1 MLSKGNVGLLA
12 WLSILSNLETIFS
25 DNLLLK
31 EGIES
36 ILLGNYSVLGWCTS
50 GSSYLLLSNIGA
62 LNLKGWKQQS
72 LIISQSLWVRLLG
85 VA

>member
-36 ILLGNYSVLGWCTS
+36 ILLGNYS
-50 GSSYLLLSNIGA
+50 
-62 LNLKGWKQQS
+62 
-72 LIISQSLWVRLLG
+72 RPG
-85 VA
+85 VVY